1 MNVFEGKSEVLYL
14 KREDGKVA
22 YEIAGDGPLIVCVPG
37 MGDLRATYRFV
48 APQLVAAGYRV
59 AVTELRGHGDSD
71 ATFADY
77 GDEATASDIE
87 ALIWELGGPALV
99 VGNSMAAASGILVAA
114 QNPELVRGLT
124 LLGPFAR
131 QPKISAV
138 MGLVMRAAMTP
149 ALAAM
154 SWNSYLP
161 KLYAGTKPADFAQY
175 RKAVVEAIKKPG
187 HAKAFSVTTR
197 TNHDVA
203 EQALPDVARR
213 SLPVLVVMGEQ
224 DPDFKDPAAEARWIC
239 NQLDG
244 ELVMVPESGHY
255 PQSQR
260 PELVGPAIIAF
271 AHKVNPVNHSA

>member
-1 MNVFEGKSEVLYL
+1 MNVFESNSEVRYL
-14 KREDGKVA
+14 KCPEGQIA
-22 YEIAGDGPLIVCVPG
+22 YELAGDGPLIVCVPG
-37 MGDLRATYRFV
+37 MGDLRATYRFI

-77 GDEATASDIE
+77 GDEATATDIA
-87 ALIWELGGPALV
+87 ALIWELGGPALI

-114 QNPELVRGLT
+114 QHPELVRGLA

-131 QPKISAV
+131 EPRTSAV
-138 MGLVMRAAMTP
+138 MGLIMRAALAP
-149 ALAAM
+149 AWAAM

-161 KLYAGTKPADFAQY
+161 KLYAGTLPADFAQY
-175 RKAVVEAIKKPG
+175 RKAVVAAIKKRG
-187 HAKAFSVTTR
+187 YARAFSLTTR

-203 EQALPDVARR
+203 EQALPDVAA
-213 SLPVLVVMGEQ
+213 PALVVMGEQ

-239 NQLDG
+239 DQLDG
-244 ELVMVPESGHY
+244 ELVMVPASGHY

-260 PELVGPAIIAF
+260 PELVGPAIVAF
-271 AHKVNPVNHSA
+271 AHKVMPVSPSA